1 MFPFFNQERAL
12 TWKISRL
19 ICLRVWSGGTRT
31 ALLLP
36 SHMMLPRRCAATVAH
51 SSTASMSSASV
62 FLAVVLCKTT
72 PSQDSTQVCVYNAML
87 CCCFCNA
94 ETSVLQPCF
103 LFNFLLS
110 GELIGVEYLCSQQ
123 SWEFRE
129 NFGRDPDVPDGIPA
143 GLGDVEDEGLGDEAE
158 EQDHTI
164 SPLSLISTKEA
175 ICLSRDSP
183 SPSQSSQEVTPE
195 PQEDVCM
202 HASILCHGIT
212 WRTFSSILT
221 DILSP
226 C

>member
-1 MFPFFNQERAL
+1 
-12 TWKISRL
+12 
-19 ICLRVWSGGTRT
+19 
-31 ALLLP
+31 
-36 SHMMLPRRCAATVAH
+36 
-51 SSTASMSSASV
+51 MSIMPCFVV
-62 FLAVVLCKTT
+62 FV
-72 PSQDSTQVCVYNAML
+72 NAQ
-87 CCCFCNA
+87 
-94 ETSVLQPCF
+94 TSVLQPCF

-143 GLGDVEDEGLGDEAE
+143 DLGEEEDEGFGDEAE

-175 ICLSRDSP
+175 MRLSRDSP
-183 SPSQSSQEVTPE
+183 SPSQSAQDLPPE
-195 PQEDVCM
+195 PQENVCM
-202 HASILCHGIT
+202 HASILCHAIT

-221 DILSP
+221 DLLSS